1 MNGALPS
8 AACLSACLS
17 ARPAL
22 ATAAAAA
29 VSTPLPERERERERE
44 GGEGVRERERERERE
59 RDLGGGSIG
68 SSDSSLSFSLSRSV
82 HLSKTH
88 SSPLLSSPP
97 TRQQQPTDRTELR
110 RRRRR
115 RRRARC
121 FQCHHRLH
129 WLVLDPHVGRAMQA
143 VGRLPACLSACL
155 TTAASEL
162 CLCLILVPTDLTDCG
177 VRRGGEEGRRGRQS
191 C

>member
-29 VSTPLPERERERERE
+29 VSTPLPEREREREGGERE
-44 GGEGVRERERERERE
+44 GERERERE

-68 SSDSSLSFSLSRSV
+68 SSDSSPSFSLSRSV

-88 SSPLLSSPP
+88 SSPLFSSYASTTTNRQNRAEATKAEEGKVLPGGATTATANSTPLPP
-97 TRQQQPTDRTELR
+97 PPLPCTTPARTSS
-110 RRRRR
+110 
-115 RRRARC
+115 RA
-121 FQCHHRLH
+121 
-129 WLVLDPHVGRAMQA
+129 
-143 VGRLPACLSACL
+143 PACLSACL